1 MINNYIIGIAI
12 GCAAVVIGYRLFP
25 PKREKQQQKKI
36 VELST
41 ENKDLKNEL
50 KFEVTRNRISITKI
64 EERLDLV
71 EHRQNQADEWF
82 GSVIRHSRA
91 QFDKQAVEDFLA
103 EHGTNEEQQ

>member
-1 MINNYIIGIAI
+1 MNSYIVGIAI
-12 GCAAVVIGYRLFP
+12 GCVVVVIGYRLFLF
-25 PKREKQQQKKI
+25 KREKQQQKKI
-36 VELST
+36 AELLT

-50 KFEVTRNRISITKI
+50 KFEVTRNRNSITKI

-91 QFDKQAVEDFLA
+91 QFDKQAIENFLA
-103 EHGTNEEQQ
+103 EQGLEEE

>member
-1 MINNYIIGIAI
+1 MNSYIVGIAI
-12 GCAAVVIGYRLFP
+12 GCVVVVIGYRLFLF
-25 PKREKQQQKKI
+25 KREKQQQKKI
-36 VELST
+36 AELLT

-50 KFEVTRNRISITKI
+50 KFEVTRNRNSIIKI

-91 QFDKQAVEDFLA
+91 QFDKQAIENFLA
-103 EHGTNEEQQ
+103 EQGLEEE